1 MLEELQDIPN
11 SIYSKIS
18 TNEIYPSPR
27 STKNKSPKR
36 QFSKNGY
43 FEATL
48 KSLKKPIKL
57 FESVQSINQSKKQTN
72 EKQQQVEK
80 KKMNKIDQVFDNKIN
95 NLDVV
100 GFDKIVDNNKNF
112 FFENPQFDLDRWNN
126 VCYKTQREKN
136 RESFNE
142 YETEFKKHRFENYN
156 SENIFARQIKSSL
169 DYLDNFKGESIF
181 DRFQK
186 NEDLIE
192 TEYLEDDFKIDVPQN
207 EDQNEEASLMENSEK
222 FMERDHQFENDNIV
236 NIKET
241 PEEFFF
247 HKPDLTKTPKKG
259 IQKNSSLVGD
269 NSLSDQENLDN
280 IMKNSPFKK
289 KTKNPFFFNADVSKN
304 NIKNFEGNNDGVEA
318 ILFFNENVLFDDE
331 IEDGKNKGF
340 FKKNEENL
348 DGSRKENTTDN
359 GQSVVGSDNY
369 RFENADIKNSLFD
382 GVGFKSKL
390 VEIENEFTGSEKSC
404 ILYQRSIYPNEDFE
418 TVKKFNIPLMKTTND
433 KLLTYFEK
441 LFFQLENW
449 IRAKKIS
456 KLVLAISDINTF
468 EVLERWQ
475 FDLELVGEKDEKE
488 NEDLQFKEKTEGQ
501 VSQEISAI
509 IKQITSCNTFL
520 PILDGSQTT
529 FKVLVYTD
537 KDAEVPT
544 MWIDSDAKLITN
556 NAEQVRLRSLN
567 TGYHKVDSMVSY
579 KTMSD

>member
-100 GFDKIVDNNKNF
+100 GFDKIVDNNKKF

-126 VCYKTQREKN
+126 
-136 RESFNE
+136 
-142 YETEFKKHRFENYN
+142 
-156 SENIFARQIKSSL
+156 
-169 DYLDNFKGESIF
+169 G
-181 DRFQK
+181 FQK

-207 EDQNEEASLMENSEK
+207 EDQNEEASLMESSEK

-390 VEIENEFTGSEKSC
+390 VEIENEFTGSEKSWF
-404 ILYQRSIYPNEDFE
+404 SN
-418 TVKKFNIPLMKTTND
+418 
-433 KLLTYFEK
+433 
-441 LFFQLENW
+441 
-449 IRAKKIS
+449 
-456 KLVLAISDINTF
+456 
-468 EVLERWQ
+468 
-475 FDLELVGEKDEKE
+475 
-488 NEDLQFKEKTEGQ
+488 
-501 VSQEISAI
+501 
-509 IKQITSCNTFL
+509 
-520 PILDGSQTT
+520 
-529 FKVLVYTD
+529 
-537 KDAEVPT
+537 
-544 MWIDSDAKLITN
+544 
-556 NAEQVRLRSLN
+556 
-567 TGYHKVDSMVSY
+567 
-579 KTMSD
+579 